1 MMWLHWTLN
10 LLSWIIDCSQLHP
23 VVLYNLFLLRHNF
36 PMTKLTIIT
45 ANFVSFSSSLA
56 FYEIEFIPLFG
67 KFKTFFMI
75 DYSRPE

>member
-36 PMTKLTIIT
+36 PMTKRTIT
-45 ANFVSFSSSLA
+45 NANFVLFSSSLA
-56 FYEIEFIPLFG
+56 FYEIEFIPLFD
-67 KFKTFFMI
+67 KFKTFLMI
-75 DYSRPE
+75 N